1 MAMRGLRF
9 LLIVVLAAVMD
20 LGSPVLPEVG
30 EAFEEL
36 EEAAHGRRRLT
47 PPRHAGSPAAPT
59 TVIPAV
65 AAQRPVPRRSPAR
78 TTHTP
83 ARKVPPPLPDPASA
97 SEDH

>member
-1 MAMRGLRF
+1 MRGLRF

-59 TVIPAV
+59 TVTPAAV